1 MLLANK
7 MFCQGDGHSL
17 EINGPLHT
25 REHSLLVI
33 RRRRGLWADSA
44 ADRDFT
50 PLCCT
55 ITCMHLRCTEKAYSC
70 SLEFCLGGLYNNKAH
85 IVWAV
90 LFCSSGTCRLS
101 FVCVLFYVISLV
113 ISNTQLRSQLVV
125 IPLRL
130 HRPWHYGGSYPICQG
145 GIVHGRHNLL

>member
-1 MLLANK
+1 MCCLQTRCSAK
-7 MFCQGDGHSL
+7 ESGHSL

-33 RRRRGLWADSA
+33 RRRRGLWTDSA

-70 SLEFCLGGLYNNKAH
+70 SLEFCLGGLYNNKVQ
-85 IVWAV
+85 IVCAV
-90 LFCSSGTCRLS
+90 LFLWLECVYRLS
-101 FVCVLFYVISLV
+101 LVCVCLLFGHF
-113 ISNTQLRSQLVV
+113 T
-125 IPLRL
+125 
-130 HRPWHYGGSYPICQG
+130 
-145 GIVHGRHNLL
+145 HNLQQHILILHVDCYKKN